1 MNSECLRSYTHNGE
15 QKERITMGVK
25 ELKDLYER
33 VDKVKPY
40 AEKDGKKWVNF
51 EDAAALNS
59 FNAQEPKTG
68 MQTRNADGSLA
79 STGKTVHAV
88 NPDYFFA
95 NRYKVKGA
103 KGNQKLY
110 VVSGHTTDGYRCIK
124 EQASGRVFI
133 KNVPCYIIVRD
144 ADGKLALEK
153 QTMISDT
160 EFISDFTNKLDNK
173 SMAEILPL
181 ITAGGNDIGTDTMP
195 I

>member
-1 MNSECLRSYTHNGE
+1 
-15 QKERITMGVK
+15 MGVN
-25 ELKDLYER
+25 ELKDLYR
-33 VDKVKPY
+33 KVDEVKPL
-40 AEKDGKKWVNF
+40 AEKDGKVYVNF
-51 EDAAALNS
+51 DDAATLNS

-68 MQTRNADGSLA
+68 MQTRNRDGSLA

-103 KGNQKLY
+103 KGNQKLI
-110 VVSGHTTDGYRCIK
+110 VVSGHTVDGYRCIK
-124 EQASGRVFI
+124 EQASGRLFI
-133 KNVPCYIIVRD
+133 KNVPAYIISRNDKGELV
-144 ADGKLALEK
+144 LEK

-181 ITAGGNDIGTDTMP
+181 ITVGTSDVSTDTMP

>member
-1 MNSECLRSYTHNGE
+1 MGI
-15 QKERITMGVK
+15 KEMA
-25 ELKDLYER
+25 DLYRRAEA
-33 VDKVKPY
+33 VKPL
-40 AEKDGKKWVNF
+40 AEKDGQVFTDF
-51 EDAAALNS
+51 ESASVLNS
-59 FNAQEPKTG
+59 VNAQEPRTG
-68 MQTRNADGSLA
+68 MQTRNRDGSLA

-103 KGNQKLY
+103 KGNQKLI

-124 EQASGRVFI
+124 EQASGRLFI
-133 KNVPCYIIVRD
+133 KNVPAYIIVRND
-144 ADGKLALEK
+144 KGELALEK

-181 ITAGGNDIGTDTMP
+181 ITAVGGEVSTDTMP

>member
-1 MNSECLRSYTHNGE
+1 MGK
-15 QKERITMGVK
+15 KER
-25 ELKDLYER
+25 LKSLYEA
-33 VDKVKPY
+33 VDNVKPL
-40 AEKDGKKWVNF
+40 AEKDGKVYVDF
-51 EDAAALNS
+51 SDAAVLNS
-59 FNAQEPKTG
+59 YNADEPKTG

-103 KGNQKLY
+103 KGNQKLI

-124 EQASGRVFI
+124 EQASGRLFI
-133 KNVPCYIIVRD
+133 KNVPAYIIYRD

-181 ITAGGNDIGTDTMP
+181 ITAVGNEVNTDTMP

>member
-1 MNSECLRSYTHNGE
+1 
-15 QKERITMGVK
+15 MGKRELK
-25 ELKDLYER
+25 ELYEK
-33 VDKVKPY
+33 VDNVRPF
-40 AEKDGKKWVNF
+40 AEKDGKVWVDF
-51 EDAAALNS
+51 EDAATLNS
-59 FNAQEPKTG
+59 YNADEPRTG

-103 KGNQKLY
+103 KGNQKLI

-124 EQASGRVFI
+124 EQASGRLFI
-133 KNVPCYIIVRD
+133 KNVPAYVFYRD
-144 ADGKLALEK
+144 SETKELVLEK

-181 ITAGGNDIGTDTMP
+181 ITAGGNEVSTDTMP

>member
-1 MNSECLRSYTHNGE
+1 MGI
-15 QKERITMGVK
+15 KEIA
-25 ELKDLYER
+25 ELY
-33 VDKVKPY
+33 DKVKEVKPL
-40 AEKDGKKWVNF
+40 AEKDGEKFVNF
-51 EDAAALNS
+51 EDAAVLNS
-59 FNAQEPKTG
+59 YNAQEPKTG
-68 MQTRNADGSLA
+68 MQTRNRDGSLA

-95 NRYKVKGA
+95 NRYKVKG
-103 KGNQKLY
+103 KKLI

-124 EQASGRVFI
+124 EQASGRLFI
-133 KNVPCYIIVRD
+133 KNVPAYIIYRD

-181 ITAGGNDIGTDTMP
+181 ITAVGNEVNTDTMP